1 MGVHRDFTQACGC
14 LQEGGAER
22 RYDPSMSLTCS
33 LRENRRATSAVRR
46 RGHLLLPSLAL
57 VMLRCDAT
65 SAYSLDVLAAPWIR
79 SSRSG
84 GSPLLVAP
92 ATPQPTSEM
101 GATLR
106 SDFAILDQSVWD
118 GKPLSYLDSA
128 ATSQKPQAV
137 LAEMTRHL
145 EADNANVHRGAHLLS
160 ARSTESY
167 EGARDK
173 VARFIGATDRREVIF
188 TRGATEAI
196 NLVANTWGAANLQ
209 SGDEIVLSVM
219 EHHSNLVPWQLLA
232 KRTGLVIKYAQLD
245 AHETLDVDHLRSLL
259 TPRTKLVSIA
269 HVSNTL
275 GCVNPAA
282 EIAEMAHAL
291 GAVLMLDACQSV
303 PHMPVDVDALGC
315 DFLVASG
322 HKMCGPTGIG
332 FLWGRLELLEAMPPW
347 QGGGE
352 MIDTVTFDTVTFAP
366 PPGKF
371 EAGTPAIT
379 QAIGLGAAC
388 DYLTDI
394 GMDKVETYEHELA
407 VSLPP
412 SAHAS
417 AYCAHRAHA
426 YTNAHLPPPP
436 HAQRHMPE
444 THARGPSTHSTH
456 PHRPPHPHRS
466 PCAPRPHRHQP
477 HLHQPHLR
485 QPHLRSCSLLTL
497 TAHAHRSRSP
507 LTLTAHPHRS
517 PSPFDA
523 PTC

>member
-1 MGVHRDFTQACGC
+1 
-14 LQEGGAER
+14 
-22 RYDPSMSLTCS
+22 LTCS

-232 KRTGLVIKYAQLD
+232 KRTGVVIKYAQLD
-245 AHETLDVDHLRSLL
+245 DRETLDVAHLGTLITS
-259 TPRTKLVSIA
+259 RTKLVSIA

-282 EIAEMAHAL
+282 EIAEMAHAV

-332 FLWGRLELLEAMPPW
+332 FLWGRVELLEAMPPW

-388 DYLTDI
+388 DYLMNI
-394 GMDKVETYEHELA
+394 GMEKVEAYEHELA
-407 VSLPP
+407 V
-412 SAHAS
+412 
-417 AYCAHRAHA
+417 Y
-426 YTNAHLPPPP
+426 
-436 HAQRHMPE
+436 
-444 THARGPSTHSTH
+444 
-456 PHRPPHPHRS
+456 
-466 PCAPRPHRHQP
+466 
-477 HLHQPHLR
+477 LHQKLSTIPGIRIYGPDPAETGTPRAALCAFNIEGLHAADLATFLDQEGIAIR
-485 QPHLRSCSLLTL
+485 AGHHCTQPLHSLLGAAGSARASL
-497 TAHAHRSRSP
+497 YIYNSRAEVDS
-507 LTLTAHPHRS
+507 LCEAITETVTMFAEL
-517 PSPFDA
+517 DA
-523 PTC
+523 

>member
-1 MGVHRDFTQACGC
+1 
-14 LQEGGAER
+14 
-22 RYDPSMSLTCS
+22 
-33 LRENRRATSAVRR
+33 
-46 RGHLLLPSLAL
+46 
-57 VMLRCDAT
+57 
-65 SAYSLDVLAAPWIR
+65 
-79 SSRSG
+79 
-84 GSPLLVAP
+84 
-92 ATPQPTSEM
+92 
-101 GATLR
+101 
-106 SDFAILDQSVWD
+106 
-118 GKPLSYLDSA
+118 
-128 ATSQKPQAV
+128 
-137 LAEMTRHL
+137 
-145 EADNANVHRGAHLLS
+145 
-160 ARSTESY
+160 
-167 EGARDK
+167 
-173 VARFIGATDRREVIF
+173 
-188 TRGATEAI
+188 
-196 NLVANTWGAANLQ
+196 
-209 SGDEIVLSVM
+209 
-219 EHHSNLVPWQLLA
+219 VPWQLLA
-232 KRTGLVIKYAQLD
+232 KRTGVVIKYAQLD

-407 VSLPP
+407 V
-412 SAHAS
+412 
-417 AYCAHRAHA
+417 Y
-426 YTNAHLPPPP
+426 
-436 HAQRHMPE
+436 
-444 THARGPSTHSTH
+444 
-456 PHRPPHPHRS
+456 
-466 PCAPRPHRHQP
+466 
-477 HLHQPHLR
+477 LHQKLSTIPGIRIYGPDPAKTGKPRAALCAFNIEGLHAADLATFLDQEGIAIR
-485 QPHLRSCSLLTL
+485 AGHHCTQPLHSLLGAAGSARASL
-497 TAHAHRSRSP
+497 YIYNSRAEVDN
-507 LTLTAHPHRS
+507 LCEAITETVAMFAEL
-517 PSPFDA
+517 DA
-523 PTC
+523 